1 MKRATSK
8 LALRCALPSLAALA
22 LIAGMG
28 CADEGGSGA
37 ASEDLEQT
45 ESGLTFTGLTLVNGW
60 TNGPFSTRAAASALS
75 SGIVYLRGAIAT
87 TGTNPVPFT
96 LPVGRR
102 PSTDVYLPINLCGAT
117 KGRLYVPPS
126 GVVQVVAEGGAFSN
140 AQCFTSLEGVS
151 FAVSSAGFTPIS
163 VVNGWTNA
171 PFSTRN
177 AAVINIGDVIH
188 LQGAIATSG
197 TNPVPF
203 TLPLGFAPSTNA
215 YLPVDLCGGTKG
227 RIFITL
233 GGQATIVAE
242 NGTFSNAQCF
252 TSLEGVSYPL
262 TPASGSGFT
271 CLPLL
276 NGWTGMPFS
285 TRNPCVKNDLG
296 VIRLLGAVAT
306 SSGTGAFIQLPTG
319 MRPSADTYV
328 EADLFGGAQ
337 GRVLIQPSGFV
348 FAQSKGSFSQA
359 QGFTSIEGVNF
370 GL

>member
-1 MKRATSK
+1 MTRSK
-8 LALRCALPSLAALA
+8 VGVPFALSSLVMLT
-22 LIAGMG
+22 LFAGAG
-28 CADEGGSGA
+28 CADDGSGNA
-37 ASEDLEQT
+37 ELDGVEKT

-60 TNGPFSTRAAASALS
+60 TNGPFGTRAAASALS
-75 SGIVYLRGAIAT
+75 SGIVYLRGGMAT
-87 TGTNPVPFT
+87 TGTNAVPFT

-117 KGRLYVPPS
+117 KGRLFIPPS
-126 GVVQVVAEGGAFSN
+126 GVVQVIAEGGAFSN

-151 FAVSSAGFTPIS
+151 FAVSSAGFTAITLA
-163 VVNGWTNA
+163 NGWTNA

-197 TNPVPF
+197 TNGMAF

-233 GGQATIVAE
+233 GGQASIVAE
-242 NGTFSNAQCF
+242 NGAFGNAQCF

-262 TPASGSGFT
+262 SPASGSGFT

-285 TRNPCVKNDLG
+285 TRNPCVKNDVG

-306 SSGTGAFIQLPTG
+306 SSGTGAFIQLPVG

-328 EADLFGGAQ
+328 ETDLFGGAQ
-337 GRVLIQPSGFV
+337 GRVLVQSSGFV

-359 QGFTSIEGVNF
+359 QGFTSIEGVFF